1 MQRYIYTYKRKGRWG
16 IKAKIDAKVLGG
28 IGTGLQAFSQVLAIQ
43 EVREIEK
50 LVISNLNKES
60 VEKFRVMIEDIKNRD
75 FEIGVADSNDAL
87 AEQSDM
93 ICTCTP
99 AHTPVFDGNQ
109 LKPGTHVNAI
119 GSFTS
124 FMQEIDA
131 TTVQRSSKIVTEHLE
146 GLWKAAGDRLI
157 PLEKNEISKEVV
169 TGTVGEALVGKIP
182 TRETDKEITL
192 NESIGS
198 GVLDIA
204 LAIHVYEKLL
214 K

>member
-43 EVREIEK
+43 GVREIEK

-99 AHTPVFDGNQ
+99 AHTPVFD
-109 LKPGTHVNAI
+109 
-119 GSFTS
+119 
-124 FMQEIDA
+124 
-131 TTVQRSSKIVTEHLE
+131 
-146 GLWKAAGDRLI
+146 
-157 PLEKNEISKEVV
+157 
-169 TGTVGEALVGKIP
+169 
-182 TRETDKEITL
+182 
-192 NESIGS
+192 
-198 GVLDIA
+198 
-204 LAIHVYEKLL
+204 
-214 K
+214 